1 MALPFMDLEKLPQ
14 VEAEVEWREQLSL
27 QLQQILEA
35 AEHSV
40 EGRKTEDTPNPH
52 SHQGQPLVEEE
63 GQYWANDLL
72 HVYSHK
78 LCKHIR
84 CQAGDQ
90 DFD

>member
-1 MALPFMDLEKLPQ
+1 MALPFMDLEKLPH
-14 VEAEVEWREQLSL
+14 VEAEMERREQLSL

-40 EGRKTEDTPNPH
+40 ECRKTEDTSNPH
-52 SHQGQPLVEEE
+52 SLQGQPLVEEE
-63 GQYWANDLL
+63 GQYWADDLL
-72 HVYSHK
+72 HVYNHK

-90 DFD
+90 RF

>member
-1 MALPFMDLEKLPQ
+1 MDLEKLPQ
-14 VEAEVEWREQLSL
+14 VEAAVERREQLSL

-40 EGRKTEDTPNPH
+40 ESRKTEDTPKPH
-52 SHQGQPLVEEE
+52 SHQGQPLVEED
-63 GQYWANDLL
+63 GWYWANDLL
-72 HVYSHK
+72 HVYNHK